1 MANLTS
7 SQKEH
12 INANTNTN
20 TPMLKE
26 NSHISITTRPLVVTQ
41 YSGAKVTSSGGGRQF
56 TTKVSDEARILKQ
69 IQATHAPNARAV
81 DTAPIVTVV
90 DDILQRASLSSNA
103 PTAADQGAKELV
115 ANALAEK
122 LGAVSAGATGTMLEA
137 LAIDIQKVGC
147 EFSCKCSGRDVHAS
161 TIEVMNMLGN
171 YTWDAKVVI
180 TLASF
185 AVTYGELWLVILLG
199 QANHPLAKSI
209 AVLRQTPELSE
220 INGVLKP
227 EFATLNE
234 LLKIVLRV
242 AKTLAEFSSL
252 PTKYITPEDAPL
264 ATSMNH
270 IAVSTYW
277 SIRSIVACGAR
288 ITSNIGITSD
298 LGNSATEAWD
308 LSSLTHKMKS
318 LHDQL
323 RQKLELCY
331 EHIEVKKMEEAY
343 ANLVHIYEMPQEDN
357 LRLLRTL
364 IYPRDDIT
372 PLVKISPKKLHIID
386 IIKDAVAD
394 ILHLPNADD
403 VRVERF
409 SVDVLKGK
417 TVLFFISDLDVSEE
431 ELGILGKIYKESRTN
446 EKEFE
451 YEIVWLPVVDQMTKE
466 SEQKLKMLQYKMP
479 WYTLLH
485 PSILDA
491 VSKRFI
497 REYLG
502 FVKKQVIVAVNPVG
516 KETSRDAYHLM
527 LIWGN
532 AAYPFTRE
540 RIDELWK
547 KETWKPDFLLASVL
561 PEFNK
566 WAAQPN
572 TYVCF
577 FGGEDIEWIRRFTA
591 SIKEHAP
598 KTGTKIEL
606 VYIGK
611 PNAKL
616 AVERIIKI
624 IVSEKIAYTLPNVTT
639 VTYFWTR
646 LESML
651 YTRTQYSHTN
661 VDNDNFIKQIMAVLG
676 FGSGHEGWASIG
688 KPGTTEIVQ
697 AKGDHIVA
705 SISEQEFAAHSK
717 ERGFVSAITK
727 FIGTHQGNCGF
738 HCNRVEFPSVPGAGV
753 PSKVTC
759 TDCQRP
765 MDKYILYKCCTG

>member
-1 MANLTS
+1 
-7 SQKEH
+7 
-12 INANTNTN
+12 
-20 TPMLKE
+20 
-26 NSHISITTRPLVVTQ
+26 
-41 YSGAKVTSSGGGRQF
+41 
-56 TTKVSDEARILKQ
+56 
-69 IQATHAPNARAV
+69 
-81 DTAPIVTVV
+81 
-90 DDILQRASLSSNA
+90 
-103 PTAADQGAKELV
+103 
-115 ANALAEK
+115 
-122 LGAVSAGATGTMLEA
+122 
-137 LAIDIQKVGC
+137 
-147 EFSCKCSGRDVHAS
+147 
-161 TIEVMNMLGN
+161 
-171 YTWDAKVVI
+171 
-180 TLASF
+180 
-185 AVTYGELWLVILLG
+185 
-199 QANHPLAKSI
+199 
-209 AVLRQTPELSE
+209 
-220 INGVLKP
+220 
-227 EFATLNE
+227 
-234 LLKIVLRV
+234 
-242 AKTLAEFSSL
+242 
-252 PTKYITPEDAPL
+252 
-264 ATSMNH
+264 
-270 IAVSTYW
+270 
-277 SIRSIVACGAR
+277 
-288 ITSNIGITSD
+288 
-298 LGNSATEAWD
+298 
-308 LSSLTHKMKS
+308 MKS

-323 RQKLELCY
+323 RQKLKLCY
-331 EHIEVKKMEEAY
+331 EHIEVRKMEEAY
-343 ANLVHIYEMPQEDN
+343 ANLVHIYEMPQKDN

-364 IYPRDDIT
+364 IYPSDDMK
-372 PLVKISPKKLHIID
+372 PLVKISPKKLHILD
-386 IIKDAVAD
+386 IIKDTVAD
-394 ILHLPNADD
+394 ILHLPNDDD
-403 VRVERF
+403 VKVERF
-409 SVDVLKGK
+409 NVDVLKGK

-466 SEQKLKMLQYKMP
+466 SEQKFKALQYKMS

-485 PSILDA
+485 PSMLDA

-540 RIDELWK
+540 RVDMLWK

-591 SIKEHAP
+591 SIKEQAP

-616 AVERIIKI
+616 AVDKIIKT
-624 IVSEKIAYTLPNVTT
+624 IVSEKIAHTLPNVTT

-651 YTRTQYSHTN
+651 YTRTQYSHKN
-661 VDNDNFIKQIMAVLG
+661 VDNDKIINQVMAVLG
-676 FGSGHEGWASIG
+676 FGSRHEGWASIG
-688 KPGTTEIVQ
+688 KPGTTQIVQ
-697 AKGDHIVA
+697 GKGDHIVA
-705 SISEQEFAAHSK
+705 SISKSEFAAHSK
-717 ERGFVSAITK
+717 DHGFVGAITK
-727 FIGTHQGNCGF
+727 FIGTYQGNCGF

-753 PSKVTC
+753 PSRVTC